1 MYSQKELVVMS
12 DKDNIG
18 IIKEPVVK
26 GQKIT
31 MNDGRSENVIE
42 AQEEIPFG
50 FKIAIQ
56 DIARDDTVYK
66 YGEPIGIA
74 SLNIKKGE
82 MVHVHN
88 MEGFR
93 ARGDLTTSE

>member
-1 MYSQKELVVMS
+1 MHSQKELIIMS
-12 DKDNIG
+12 DADNIG
-18 IIKEPVVK
+18 VIKGPAVVK

-31 MNDGRSENVIE
+31 IDDGRSKNDIE
-42 AQEEIPFG
+42 VLEEIPFG
-50 FKIAIQ
+50 FKIAIR
-56 DIARDDTVYK
+56 DIKSGEKVYK

-74 SLNIKKGE
+74 SLDIRKGE

-93 ARGDLTTSE
+93 GRGDLNV

>member
-1 MYSQKELVVMS
+1 MYSQKELVIMS
-12 DKDNIG
+12 EADNIG
-18 IIKEPVVK
+18 IVKVPVTK

-31 MNDGRSENVIE
+31 IGDGRPDNVIE
-42 AQEEIPFG
+42 AREEIPFG

-56 DIARDDTVYK
+56 DIKGGETVYK

-74 SLNIKKGE
+74 SLDIQKGE

-88 MEGFR
+88 MEGLR
-93 ARGDLTTSE
+93 ARGDLNASE